1 MYRKCIFERIFVTPK
16 RQYFEKSENEMSIHN
31 FCVQEVSKAHL
42 KNWRGPCISISWFL
56 HFQLTSFL
64 FNFLLFGNILLIF
77 QILSN
82 ACYFPK
88 LFYVRCRYHLRKTYF
103 LPYNAQLRV
112 VFTLIDIWRQE
123 CYFQWRSILQNQPT
137 PSSKYMIFYFYF
149 HKMISSF
156 LSISC

>member
-42 KNWRGPCISISWFL
+42 KKWRGSCISISWFL

-112 VFTLIDIWRQE
+112 VFYINWHLTSRVLFPVTFNSTESIHTL
-123 CYFQWRSILQNQPT
+123 
-137 PSSKYMIFYFYF
+137 FYVYDTFKF
-149 HKMISSF
+149 F
-156 LSISC
+156 LKK

>member
-1 MYRKCIFERIFVTPK
+1 MYWVRKSVLPTSWPFSYIECPFWRIFWPNNYLILGNRLTNFSILVLLIIAWVGNTANIKCIFEKIFVTPK
-16 RQYFEKSENEMSIHN
+16 KQYFEKSENEMSIHN
-31 FCVQEVSKAHL
+31 FLCARSVQSPL
-42 KNWRGPCISISWFL
+42 KKWRGPCISISWFL

-103 LPYNAQLRV
+103 FA
-112 VFTLIDIWRQE
+112 I
-123 CYFQWRSILQNQPT
+123 
-137 PSSKYMIFYFYF
+137 
-149 HKMISSF
+149 
-156 LSISC
+156 